1 MMFKKILIA
10 GVAGSLAIA
19 GAFYA
24 VPAAAQS
31 SGSSSVAIVVPVE
44 KHPILRRSINQLN
57 NIEGEL
63 ARAADDFQ
71 GHKEQARDLIRKA
84 IDQLNLAI
92 QSDKH

>member
-1 MMFKKILIA
+1 MFKKILIA
-10 GVAGSLAIA
+10 GLAGSLAIA

-31 SGSSSVAIVVPVE
+31 SGSSTVAVAVPIE
-44 KHPILRRSINQLN
+44 THPILRKSINQLN
-57 NIEGEL
+57 RIEGEL
-63 ARAADDFQ
+63 AKADDDFH

-92 QSDKH
+92 ASDRH